1 MRQQMLLAAGALVVA
16 APLVACGAS
25 SPGLRAATT
34 HTGSSSLTVATAV
47 SPRADGKMYVEG
59 ALAEVRLRAADGRV
73 IATKRADPGRLIVFH
88 GLPSGRYTVEPALR
102 PCEGSCAALDPRT
115 DACRGAVPVS
125 GHATVVVRFTVES
138 PCVVAPVRAPG
149 STGRTDG

>member
-73 IATKRADPGRLIVFH
+73 VGTKRADPGRLIVFH
-88 GLPSGRYTVEPALR
+88 GLPSGRYTVEPGLR

-115 DACRGAVPVS
+115 DACRAVVPVR
-125 GHATVVVRFTVES
+125 GHTTFVVRFTVES
-138 PCVVAPVRAPG
+138 PCVVEPVRAPG
-149 STGRTDG
+149 GSR